1 MQGAKFAHR
10 NNRGYTYKCKGGSS
24 MQMEI
29 EAAEDRLTA
38 RIKGELDHHSAAQ
51 ARAQLDAL
59 IADKRI
65 RELRLDLKGLTFMDS
80 SGLGVILGRYRV
92 IAGRGG
98 KMSIGGANRSIERI
112 LRRAG
117 IYALVDRMDI

>member
-1 MQGAKFAHR
+1 
-10 NNRGYTYKCKGGSS
+10 

-92 IAGRGG
+92 ITGRGS
-98 KMSIGGANRSIERI
+98 KMSIGGANRSIERVV
-112 LRRAG
+112 RMAG

>member
-1 MQGAKFAHR
+1 
-10 NNRGYTYKCKGGSS
+10 

-92 IAGRGG
+92 IAERGG

-112 LRRAG
+112 LRMAG

>member
-1 MQGAKFAHR
+1 
-10 NNRGYTYKCKGGSS
+10 

-80 SGLGVILGRYRV
+80 SGLGGILGRYRV

-112 LRRAG
+112 LRMAG

>member
-1 MQGAKFAHR
+1 
-10 NNRGYTYKCKGGSS
+10 

-92 IAGRGG
+92 IVGRGG

-112 LRRAG
+112 LRMAG